1 MTFLNWVGL
10 LLFILIPAAIT
21 FGFIFGIWKLIDF
34 LVAGFKNFTRKMDGM
49 ENIPDKRNKTRHHNP
64 SAQSR
69 PYQKKRPVKKKM
81 YDDDFDD
88 WLVKM
93 EKEDLEMEK
102 WMKEEEEWEILSEKM
117 EKEDLEMEKW
127 MKEEEWEILAEK
139 MEKEEKEEILQKFKE
154 LSLKEFDEWYSQKV
168 NKLKPSGTLTVSG
181 NKSID
186 DLLNANERLLK
197 NQLTTPLAKEPI
209 LEERLLLLQMKKSD
223 VKVVN

>member
-88 WLVKM
+88 WLV
-93 EKEDLEMEK
+93 
-102 WMKEEEEWEILSEKM
+102 KM